1 MPILLV
7 SCPSTDDVQCHC
19 FSWLH
24 GLDIPLQ
31 ASRSHYCI
39 HKGVSKK
46 PNLDEGCEA
55 LLEDKG
61 CKFYNNTQKLFGMQ
75 TLASLQA
82 GRSLMPCASTSWK
95 RFLCRVAQALHTA
108 LRPVP
113 GYRLDPHAG

>member
-1 MPILLV
+1 MVCNAFALLALRV
-7 SCPSTDDVQCHC
+7 K
-19 FSWLH
+19 
-24 GLDIPLQ
+24 IPLQ
-31 ASRSHYCI
+31 ASRSHYCV

-46 PNLDEGCEA
+46 PNLDEECEA

-82 GRSLMPCASTSWK
+82 GPSSTPFASATPRGCLFRAAKGLQS
-95 RFLCRVAQALHTA
+95 A

-113 GYRLDPHAG
+113 E